1 MEWSISPSLQRKPD
15 TRSYILGTSY
25 MDRLSMGFNNVF
37 ADSETEAAA
46 GNVDAATLFRAV
58 ETFKDTDHIFFT
70 DTDAVITD
78 FDKDMFVVGLVH
90 AGRNVA
96 VLFAVFD

>member
-1 MEWSISPSLQRKPD
+1 
-15 TRSYILGTSY
+15 
-25 MDRLSMGFNNVF
+25 MDRLSMRFNNVF
-37 ADSETEAAA
+37 ADSETEATA
-46 GNVDAATLFRAV
+46 GNVDAAAFFGAV
-58 ETFKDTDHIFFT
+58 KTFKDPDHIFFT
-70 DTDAVITD
+70 DADAVIAD